1 MIQNLTL
8 PVAVTV
14 VGFFTALSEVQNTR
28 KRTAVKE
35 EMMRFQLRGMV
46 LANLSCFESEWPRVV
61 FFLTIVLVFE
71 ILSVYLGLR

>member
-1 MIQNLTL
+1 MQ
-8 PVAVTV
+8 
-14 VGFFTALSEVQNTR
+14 SEVQNTP
-28 KRTAVKE
+28 KRTVVKE

-71 ILSVYLGLR
+71 ILSVYLGSR